1 MRLWDPKYSGH
12 RVRYLLQVI
21 LAAMVMFIILIL
33 LDVITHAALVAALGA
48 STFIAFA
55 MPHRAASNARY
66 LVGGY
71 AVGILAGGAVGLLRA
86 LPMLASA
93 VGSPPLATAVWGAT
107 AVGIAFFIMV
117 VTDTEHPPAAGVAL
131 GLAIGELDPRAFA
144 VISLGIVGLATA
156 RRLMKPYLIDLV

>member
-1 MRLWDPKYSGH
+1 MRLWDPKYRGH
-12 RVRYLLQVI
+12 RLQYLLQVI

-33 LDVITHAALVAALGA
+33 LDAITHAALVAALGA

-55 MPHRAASNARY
+55 MPHREASKTRY

-71 AVGILAGGAVGLLRA
+71 AVGIVSGGAVAVFRT
-86 LPMLASA
+86 LPWIAA
-93 VGSPPLATAVWGAT
+93 VIASPPLSTALWGAI
-107 AVGIAFFIMV
+107 AVGCALFGMV

-144 VISLGIVGLATA
+144 VISLGIVFLATA
-156 RRLMKPYLIDLV
+156 RRLMKPYLMDLI